1 MNSNLTDT
9 KQIRRFGLIAL
20 IFFGILWGLAI
31 WRGHDLLKYFFGAL
45 SILGLG
51 FLIIPGPLKPVYNGW
66 LKAAHFI
73 GLVFT
78 ALVLTVAYY
87 VVITPAG
94 LLKRLFG
101 GRPLPLKPNPDAS
114 TYWVTRPEPAQPK
127 ERFYKRF

>member
-31 WRGHDLLKYFFGAL
+31 WKEHHLLKYFFGAL
-45 SILGLG
+45 SILGIG
-51 FLIIPGPLKPVYNGW
+51 FLIIPGPLKPVYDGW
-66 LKAAHFI
+66 LKVAHFI

-78 ALVLTVAYY
+78 TLVLTVAYY

-101 GRPLPLKPNPDAS
+101 GRPLPLKPDPDAS